1 LWLLGLRAV
10 LRVVGWIKLR
20 FCWETVVEL
29 RPKGIVNLDQ
39 ISVSRSTNWL
49 GVVGAGL
56 GTAVGGEVKAMTI
69 SSDIA
74 GCTKE

>member
-1 LWLLGLRAV
+1 MWLLGPRVV
-10 LRVVGWIKLR
+10 LRVVGWIGLR

-56 GTAVGGEVKAMTI
+56 GTAVGGKGKVMTI